1 MTFLAYFDDE
11 QNFINNSYI
20 GMDIFSTL
28 PFNFLR
34 KIVLCITQVSH
45 VTSYIKL
52 LDL

>member
-34 KIVLCITQVSH
+34 KIVLCIT
-45 VTSYIKL
+45 
-52 LDL
+52 